1 MMTAV
6 LLTCA
11 LWIGQATAPAGMIRG
26 QVVDARTAAPI
37 VDARVTVVEA
47 GRDVITSADGRF
59 VFDSV
64 TPGRYTLT
72 VSRIGYAFVRRR
84 IQIATDAG
92 VELVVPLAEG
102 TDTYQERITVTASTA
117 ANPASGGVRTLGS
130 AALQELRGI
139 AADDPMR
146 AVQALPGVATGD
158 DFRAE
163 FSVRGSAFRHIG
175 IVIDGTP
182 APVLLHAVRGA
193 DDTGSVAM
201 INTDILSRATLA
213 AGPQPLRHGD
223 WIGATLEFDV
233 REGSRDRVITRGAVS
248 GTNASVVVEG
258 PLGSRRGSFLIST
271 RKSYLDW
278 LVRKVAPEIDSTI
291 GFADGHLKIAYDLTP
306 RQQAQ
311 LLVIGGRAGYRE
323 DSTSPANGLLRAGS
337 ASLLASAL
345 WRYAA
350 PRLVVSQR
358 VSHVGNDF
366 RNVGLAGQMLA
377 RGYVQGVITRIDV
390 LVPLPRGW
398 SIEGGGRVD
407 RERMNEVLREYRIDA
422 SRDLAI
428 RAEREVSNAR
438 TTTAGWAQLGRHS
451 AAGAIS
457 AGARVTAQTGV
468 DAALLPWV
476 LAERRIG
483 TVTIH
488 AGANRSLQFADP
500 AMVVPDGTSDPERAT
515 AIDAGVEHRL
525 TREMRWSA
533 TVFRREEARGRRRIG
548 EPRLHPITGQR
559 LAQALFP
566 TYAGVLDGRTHGVD
580 LLLGRTAA
588 SGLRGWIGYTYART
602 QYTDTRS
609 GERFDGDFDQR
620 HTINAFAEYRLSY
633 RAAVSA
639 KLRVGS
645 NMPVVG
651 YFEQRGPDALR
662 LSANR
667 NTVRLPTYARLDLR
681 ATRTFTS
688 DRRRVTLFL
697 ELMNVLGRRNVR
709 QTEANIR
716 PNFDVTGLAERL
728 IPFVPS
734 AGMLVEF

>member
-1 MMTAV
+1 MTAALLFSV
-6 LLTCA
+6 LWLV
-11 LWIGQATAPAGMIRG
+11 QAPAPAGVVRG
-26 QVVDARTAAPI
+26 QVVDARTAAPV
-37 VDARVTVVEA
+37 VDARVTLAELA
-47 GRDVITSADGRF
+47 RDAITGADGRF
-59 VFDSV
+59 DFRAVA
-64 TPGRYTLT
+64 PGSYTLT
-72 VSRIGYAFVRRR
+72 ISRIGYAFVRRR
-84 IQIATDAG
+84 IQIAADAG

-102 TDTYQERITVTASTA
+102 TDTYQERITVTAPTA
-117 ANPASGGVRTLGS
+117 ADPASGAMRTLGS

-158 DFRAE
+158 DFQAE

-193 DDTGSVAM
+193 EDTGSVAM
-201 INTDILSRATLA
+201 INTDVLSRATLA
-213 AGPQPLRHGD
+213 VGPHALRQGD

-233 REGSRDRVITRGAVS
+233 REGSRDRVVTRGAVS
-248 GTNASVVVEG
+248 GTNASIVVEG
-258 PLGSRRGSFLIST
+258 PLGSRRASFLISA

-306 RQQAQ
+306 RQQVQ
-311 LLVIGGRAGYRE
+311 LLVIGGRAAYRE
-323 DSTSPANGLLRAGS
+323 DATGPANGLLRAGS
-337 ASLLASAL
+337 ASLLATAL
-345 WRYAA
+345 WRHAG

-366 RNVGLAGQMLA
+366 RNTGLTGQELA
-377 RGYVQGVITRIDV
+377 RGYVQGLIWRADV
-390 LVPLPRGW
+390 LMPLTREW
-398 SIEGGGRVD
+398 SLEGGARID
-407 RERMNEVLREYRIDA
+407 RERLNEILREYTAEA
-422 SRDLAI
+422 SRDLTV
-428 RAEREVSNAR
+428 RAVRDVSDVR
-438 TTTAGWAQLGRHS
+438 TTTAGWAQLSRHG
-451 AAGAIS
+451 AAGTIG
-457 AGARVTAQTGV
+457 AGARVTGQTGF

-483 TVTIH
+483 AVTIR

-500 AMVVPDGTSDPERAT
+500 ALVLVDGGSEPERAT
-515 AIDAGVEHRL
+515 AIDAGVEHRV
-525 TREMRWSA
+525 TREIRWSA
-533 TVFRREEARGRRRIG
+533 AVFRRDEAHARRRIG
-548 EPRLHPITGQR
+548 EPRLDPITGQR
-559 LAQALFP
+559 LAHALFP
-566 TYAGVLDGRTHGVD
+566 TYAGVLDGRTDGVD
-580 LLLGRTAA
+580 LLIGRAAA

-602 QYTDTRS
+602 RYTDTHS

-645 NMPVVG
+645 NVPVVG
-651 YFEQRGPDALR
+651 YYEQTGPDTLR
-662 LSANR
+662 LSAIR
-667 NTVRLPTYARLDLR
+667 NAVRLPIYARLDLR

-688 DRRRVTLFL
+688 DRRRLTLFL

-716 PNFDVTGLAERL
+716 PNFEVTGLAERL